1 MELQH
6 LRSFLEVSSELSF
19 TRAAKKLNYAQ
30 SSVTAQI
37 QHLEASLGAV
47 LFDRRGRRISL
58 TESGQRLRPVAER
71 IVALADLAQREVAG
85 AADRQTGRRAER
97 DPLGRP
103 DAGPDLLGRPGARPA
118 LALPAQRGP
127 VRLPAAGRSAPS
139 VAQGSQQAPRAG
151 SSTSQADRTRVIRSN
166 SSRTDP
172 R

>member
-6 LRSFLEVSSELSF
+6 LRSFLEVSSEMSF

-47 LFDRRGRRISL
+47 LFDRRGRRIAL
-58 TESGQRLRPVAER
+58 TESGLRLRPVAER
-71 IVALADLAQREVAG
+71 IVALADLAHREVAG
-85 AADRQTGRRAER
+85 AADRHSGRAAER
-97 DPLGRP
+97 PAGGGPALGRAAAARS
-103 DAGPDLLGRPGARPA
+103 AGMR
-118 LALPAQRGP
+118 LPAQRGTLQLTTQ
-127 VRLPAAGRSAPS
+127 R
-139 VAQGSQQAPRAG
+139 APRAG
-151 SSTSQADRTRVIRSN
+151 SSTSQEERTRVIRSS

>member
-47 LFDRRGRRISL
+47 LFDRRGRRIAL
-58 TESGQRLRPVAER
+58 TESGMRLRPVAER
-71 IVALADLAQREVAG
+71 IVALADLAHREVAG
-85 AADRQTGRRAER
+85 AE
-97 DPLGRP
+97 
-103 DAGPDLLGRPGARPA
+103 GRPGGPHAGRHGTRGAALERIADRRPE
-118 LALPAQRGP
+118 
-127 VRLPAAGRSAPS
+127 RLPEGALGRVGPAGRPGPSLPPRRVAVQLTQRAPS
-139 VAQGSQQAPRAG
+139 AG
-151 SSTSQADRTRVIRSN
+151 SRTSQEDLTRVMRSS
-166 SSRTDP
+166 SSRTEP

>member
-6 LRSFLEVSSELSF
+6 LRSFLEVSSEMSF

-47 LFDRRGRRISL
+47 LFDRRGRRIAL
-58 TESGQRLRPVAER
+58 TESGLRLRPVAER
-71 IVALADLAQREVAG
+71 IVALADLAHREVAG
-85 AADRQTGRRAER
+85 TADRQPGRPAGRPAADAAGQALGRAAVPRRAGVR
-97 DPLGRP
+97 
-103 DAGPDLLGRPGARPA
+103 
-118 LALPAQRGP
+118 LPAQRG
-127 VRLPAAGRSAPS
+127 RLQLTQR
-139 VAQGSQQAPRAG
+139 APRAG
-151 SSTSQADRTRVIRSN
+151 SSTSQEERTRVIRSN

>member
-37 QHLEASLGAV
+37 QHLEASLGAM
-47 LFDRRGRRISL
+47 LFDRRGRRIAL
-58 TESGQRLRPVAER
+58 TESGLRLRPVAER
-71 IVALADLAQREVAG
+71 IVELADLAHREVAG
-85 AADRQTGRRAER
+85 SGERLSGSPGESGRTRVGQAA
-97 DPLGRP
+97 
-103 DAGPDLLGRPGARPA
+103 RPGPVLPLQRRPVQ
-118 LALPAQRGP
+118 L
-127 VRLPAAGRSAPS
+127 V
-139 VAQGSQQAPRAG
+139 QGAPRAG
-151 SSTSQADRTRVIRSN
+151 SNTSQAARTRVIRSS